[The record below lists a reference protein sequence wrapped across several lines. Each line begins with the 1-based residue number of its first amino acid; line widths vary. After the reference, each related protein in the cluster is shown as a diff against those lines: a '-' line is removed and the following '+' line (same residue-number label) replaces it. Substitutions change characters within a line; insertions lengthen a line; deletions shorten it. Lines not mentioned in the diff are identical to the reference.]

1 MLLTTIEEIK
11 NLLPIGAG
19 NDFNR
24 LKPHLQNA
32 ETAFIKPLLG
42 TEMYEEISEFYENY
56 PYDTPNDAQVICK
69 QLLLKLQHSIIHLA
83 YYIGFDFLSIS
94 VSDMG
99 FNRLE
104 SQTTKGLFKYQEDN
118 LRDYFKTGG
127 FNMLD
132 DALVFMEENVSTF
145 SEWSASASYTVF
157 KKQFIQTAT
166 VFNDIYFINKSRLT
180 FLRLQPHIKFIEDTV
195 IKPLLGTTTFDEI
208 KAGMVAGTV
217 PAKVVA
223 VLPFIRTPLAY
234 LSVALLMEESGA
246 DITDKGLYFQETL
259 PVNVGNNKISPT
271 SDSRI
276 AMLAARARSMGNSYL
291 EMLKTFMA
299 DNIADWDDYTV
310 VSGLILNRDNTGKK
324 TFWA

>member
-1 MLLTTIEEIK
+1 MLIGSIEEIK
-11 NLLPIGAG
+11 SILPIGAG

-32 ETAFIKPLLG
+32 ETGYIKPLLG
-42 TEMYEEISEFYENY
+42 TEMYDELCEFYDDY
-56 PYDTPNDAQVICK
+56 PYEEPNEAQVATEA
-69 QLLLKLQHSIIHLA
+69 LLKKLQHAIIHLA
-83 YYIGFDFLSIS
+83 YYIGFDFLNIS

-99 FNRLE
+99 FTRVE
-104 SQTTKGLFKYQEDN
+104 SQTSKGLYKYQEDN
-118 LRDYFKTGG
+118 LRDYFKTSG

-132 DALVFMEENVSTF
+132 DALVFMEENVSNFT
-145 SEWSASASYTVF
+145 EWSASASYTVF
-157 KKQFIQTAT
+157 KQMFIQTSI

-195 IKPLLGTTTFDEI
+195 IKPLLGTDTFDEI
-208 KAGMVAGTV
+208 KAGMIAGTV

-223 VLPFIRTPLAY
+223 VLPYIRTPLAY

-246 DITDKGLYFQETL
+246 DLTDKGLYFL
-259 PVNVGNNKISPT
+259 SSMPINLDNRKVSPA
-271 SDSRI
+271 SDVRI

-291 EMLKTFMA
+291 EMLKTYLA
-299 DNIADWDDYTV
+299 DNIDDWSEYSD
-310 VSGLILNRDNTGKK
+310 VSGYILNRDNTAKK